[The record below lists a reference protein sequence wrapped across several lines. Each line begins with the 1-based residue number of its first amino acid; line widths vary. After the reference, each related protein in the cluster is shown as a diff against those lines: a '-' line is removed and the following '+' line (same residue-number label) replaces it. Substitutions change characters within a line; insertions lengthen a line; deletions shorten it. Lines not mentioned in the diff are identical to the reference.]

1 MDCFL
6 YENGLRHERVNDSM
20 EDLDKAFTKSMND
33 YGNAFT
39 SWERFFNNFYRGRFI
54 NISNYLLKCTLIFLI
69 CLKKLSLGRMQTLNI
84 VISVFIITVTHFYSR
99 IFRVKLNRIARDS
112 TQKYSIQARQKK
124 YTQIIQ
130 LQSENYKFVLTQDTN
145 TVNDGILQT
154 IANASNV

>member
-20 EDLDKAFTKSMND
+20 EDLDKTSTKSMND
-33 YGNAFT
+33 YGNTFT

-84 VISVFIITVTHFYSR
+84 VISVY
-99 IFRVKLNRIARDS
+99 
-112 TQKYSIQARQKK
+112 Y
-124 YTQIIQ
+124 Y
-130 LQSENYKFVLTQDTN
+130 YGN
-145 TVNDGILQT
+145 TFL
-154 IANASNV
+154 

>member
-1 MDCFL
+1 MDWFL
-6 YENGLRHERVNDSM
+6 YENGLRHERVDDSM
-20 EDLDKAFTKSMND
+20 EDLDK
-33 YGNAFT
+33 AFT

-112 TQKYSIQARQKK
+112 TQKYPILARQKK

-130 LQSENYKFVLTQDTN
+130 LQREITNLFLLRTPTQLMTAFCRQQLMFQTLEWGGCRLTT
-145 TVNDGILQT
+145 
-154 IANASNV
+154 